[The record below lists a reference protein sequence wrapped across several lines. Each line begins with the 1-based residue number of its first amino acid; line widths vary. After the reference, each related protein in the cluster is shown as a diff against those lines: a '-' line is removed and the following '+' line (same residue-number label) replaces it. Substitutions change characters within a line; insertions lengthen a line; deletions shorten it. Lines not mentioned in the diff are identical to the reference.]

1 MKAARKIMSLGPR
14 TLLIKR
20 GEYGVTMFNGG
31 GIFIAPAYP
40 LEDVFDPTGAGD
52 TFAGGFM
59 GYLANT
65 MDFGE
70 QALRRAAVMG
80 SVMASFNVE
89 EFSLNKIRDLQ
100 YKEIEARFR
109 EFKAISHFEDLQ

>member
-1 MKAARKIMSLGPR
+1 VFA
-14 TLLIKR
+14 
-20 GEYGVTMFNGG
+20 
-31 GIFIAPAYP
+31 APAFP

-65 MDFGE
+65 GDTSEAGIR
-70 QALRRAAVMG
+70 QAIIFG

-89 EFSLNKIRDLQ
+89 DFSLNRLKRLD
-100 YKEIEARFR
+100 YREIEARYR
-109 EFKAISHFEDLQ
+109 SFKTLTHFEGLAEG